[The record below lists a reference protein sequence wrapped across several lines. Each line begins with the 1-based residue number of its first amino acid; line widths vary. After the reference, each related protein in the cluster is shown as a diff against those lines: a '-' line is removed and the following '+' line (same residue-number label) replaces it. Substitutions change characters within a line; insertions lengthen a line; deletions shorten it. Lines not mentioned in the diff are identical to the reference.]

1 MRRRILRRQLLGNPE
16 LFGEPAWDM
25 LVDLFIHQSR
35 GQPLSMSS
43 LCITAAIPTSSAMK
57 LIQRL
62 CDAGILARSPDAHDG
77 RRSLVSLT
85 PEVAHRLRAYFAE
98 GAE

>member
-1 MRRRILRRQLLGNPE
+1 MRGGLAMPVPAGAPEKGVSFHSLSSRQKPR
-16 LFGEPAWDM
+16 P
-25 LVDLFIHQSR
+25 S
-35 GQPLSMSS
+35 LSFVSIAPGPSS
-43 LCITAAIPTSSAMK
+43 
-57 LIQRL
+57 
-62 CDAGILARSPDAHDG
+62 GILARSPDAHDG